1 MDASGIEGLAAGTPV
16 TLLRAAS
23 HVVEDM
29 VVAVA
34 DAVADC
40 YLAEAGFG
48 LDGTPLAH
56 AR

>member
-16 TLLRAAS
+16 PLLRAAP
-23 HVVEDM
+23 HVLGDM

-48 LDGTPLAH
+48 LDGTLLAYT
-56 AR
+56 R

>member
-1 MDASGIEGLAAGTPV
+1 MP
-16 TLLRAAS
+16 LLRAAP
-23 HVVEDM
+23 HVLGDM

-48 LDGTPLAH
+48 LDGAPLAC